1 MSKKSIIDFFKPFA
15 QPRQNKRPPPE
26 DSTVETRPAQRSRS
40 SSPPPT
46 APKSSPQPRVL
57 KANHIDLVSSQSSAL
72 SSLPRSTPSAPDTA
86 PNNPS
91 REYHTVTTQSD
102 ELGFPGS
109 SATIGSSSQRIVKN
123 GEVVITDSDDEQCES
138 DSSLE
143 DLNQLLAPRRSP
155 VLTTPASWPEDLDSA
170 QENPSNGAT
179 VQKRGGLKRAP
190 PTKLP
195 AQSPNLP
202 AVPKYKFTLNA
213 LLQQS
218 LRDENSRASITKA
231 KSLLASLDRN
241 NDEKP
246 SLDGEK
252 LDTDL
257 LSSMVNRHYEEEG
270 DLDRLLLAI
279 QRTEAFHQEKSWS
292 FFEDMM
298 EIAGTEPPT
307 FPIIQDSTWANTLSK
322 TALRQQAFV
331 SGYVGDLAMM
341 TKLPAEI
348 ISWIIDCAC
357 FERRDDLRYSYCQ
370 TLRDIGGKV
379 THLVDS
385 TRLNQILQR
394 IGAREDALDLGKAI
408 VPVIA
413 TSKPDEPSDLARLLP
428 ILDMLNAIADNLTSD
443 SKKHIICLL
452 CRILLDNA
460 IIQHCLVQ
468 IDIEDLLSR
477 LIDDLDAS
485 SFDQIVSDVIGR
497 FRYLLVDPILRLQ
510 LLQGLPM
517 NSIRTSLFRRRLALA
532 FFFEDDCYLSENAS
546 SLISLKAIVS
556 HLRNPQF
563 NVDNKTVYPE
573 LAASISILA
582 IGIDDGDPPAA
593 GADNEIE
600 EAFNR
605 EVDMLSAKVKAIYT
619 QIVDT
624 GASHM
629 RRTEAK
635 EVLEAFHSRLEYAV
649 RTKPKAKNTLLGDS
663 DGERVVQKQAALMKS
678 HFTSREREEEP
689 RSSV

>member
-1 MSKKSIIDFFKPFA
+1 MSKKSILDFFKPFA
-15 QPRQNKRPPPE
+15 QPRQNKRPPE
-26 DSTVETRPAQRSRS
+26 DSDIETRPAQRSRS

-46 APKSSPQPRVL
+46 ARKPSPQPRGL

-91 REYHTVTTQSD
+91 REYRTVTTQSD
-102 ELGFPGS
+102 ELQFPGS
-109 SATIGSSSQRIVKN
+109 SATIGSSSHRIVKN

-143 DLNQLLAPRRSP
+143 DLNNLLAPRRPP
-155 VLTTPASWPEDLDSA
+155 VLTTPTSRLEDLDSA
-170 QENPSNGAT
+170 QAKPSNGAT
-179 VQKRGGLKRAP
+179 ARKRGRPRRAS
-190 PTKLP
+190 PTILP

-202 AVPKYKFTLNA
+202 AVPKYKFSLNA

-218 LRDENSRASITKA
+218 LRDEDSRASIAKA
-231 KSLLASLDRN
+231 KSALASLDGN
-241 NDEKP
+241 KDKKP

-257 LSSMVNRHYEEEG
+257 LSSMVNRHCEEEG
-270 DLDRLLLAI
+270 DLDRLMLAI

-292 FFEDMM
+292 FFEDRM
-298 EIAGTEPPT
+298 ETAGIEPPA
-307 FPIIQDSTWANTLSK
+307 FPIIQDSPWANTFGE
-322 TALRQQAFV
+322 TASRQQAFV

-341 TKLPAEI
+341 AKLPAET
-348 ISWIIDCAC
+348 ISWIIDSAC
-357 FERRDDLRYSYCQ
+357 LERKEDLRYSYCQ
-370 TLRDIGGKV
+370 TLRDIGSQV
-379 THLVDS
+379 THLVDPA
-385 TRLNQILQR
+385 RLNQVLRR
-394 IGAREDALDLGKAI
+394 IGTREDALDLGKAI

-413 TSKPDEPSDLARLLP
+413 SSKTDEPSDLSRLLP
-428 ILDMLNAIADNLTSD
+428 VLDMLNAIADNLTSD
-443 SKKHIICLL
+443 SKTHMICLL

-460 IIQHCLVQ
+460 IIQHCRVQ

-477 LIDDLDAS
+477 LIDNLDAS
-485 SFDQIVSDVIGR
+485 SFDQIVPDVIGR
-497 FRYLLVDPILRLQ
+497 FRCLLVDPIFRLR
-510 LLQGLPM
+510 LLQGFPM

-532 FFFEDDCYLSENAS
+532 FFFEDDRYLSENAS
-546 SLISLKAIVS
+546 SQIGLKAIAS
-556 HLRNPQF
+556 HLGNPQF
-563 NVDNKTVYPE
+563 NVNNETIYPE
-573 LAASISILA
+573 FAASVSILA

-605 EVDMLSAKVKAIYT
+605 EVDMLSARVKAIYT

-649 RTKPKAKNTLLGDS
+649 RTKPKPKNTLLGDS
-663 DGERVVQKQAALMKS
+663 DGERVVQKQAALMRN
-678 HFTSREREEEP
+678 HFTSRERE
-689 RSSV
+689 